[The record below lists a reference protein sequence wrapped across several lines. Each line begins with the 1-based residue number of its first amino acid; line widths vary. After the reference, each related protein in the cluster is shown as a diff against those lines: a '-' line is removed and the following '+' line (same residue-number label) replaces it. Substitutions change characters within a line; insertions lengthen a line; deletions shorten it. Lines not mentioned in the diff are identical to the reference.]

1 MARAMP
7 ASVVL
12 SDRRARLVATPLR
25 HIDVVLIGATLAIA
39 ALGLVMVH
47 SATQARTR
55 LEGVGP
61 LFYVGR
67 QAAWVLLGLIVMVAV
82 MAIDYRKLRDLAPIG
97 YVAMLF
103 LLGAVLIPGV
113 GTSTKG
119 SQARFQLGALQLQP
133 SEFTKFFLILMLAA
147 YCAAHREQ
155 FGLRRVV
162 TAVVIAGLPLG
173 LVLLQPDLGT
183 ALVLGAI
190 SFAILTVAGTKGRYL
205 AILALLVVTVAI
217 GAVRLG
223 VLAQYQVDRL
233 TVFIDQDD
241 SGETLDR
248 EDSGY
253 NLDQSKTAIANG
265 GLTGTGLRQ
274 GTQTNLGFVP
284 EQHTDFIFT
293 AVGEELGFAGA
304 ATLLVL
310 FGLIVWRT
318 WRTACLTNDAF
329 ATLACMGVIGLF
341 AFQVFENVGMT
352 MGIMPITGIPLPFM
366 SYGGSAT
373 ILAFACVGLV
383 ANIHMRR
390 FS

>member
-1 MARAMP
+1 MARAIP

-12 SDRRARLVATPLR
+12 SDRRARLMATPLR
-25 HIDVVLIGATLAIA
+25 HLDVTLIGATLAIA

-47 SATQARTR
+47 SATQARTEQ
-55 LEGVGP
+55 EGLGS
-61 LFYVGR
+61 LYYVGR
-67 QAAWVLLGLIVMVAV
+67 QGVWVVLGLVVMVAV
-82 MAIDYRKLRDLAPIG
+82 MAVDYRKLRDVAPLG
-97 YVAMLF
+97 YLAMLI
-103 LLGAVLIPGV
+103 LLGAVLIPGL
-113 GTSTKG
+113 GTEVKG
-119 SQARFQLGALQLQP
+119 AQARFSLGLFQLQP

-147 YCAAHREQ
+147 FCAAHREH

-162 TAVVIAGLPLG
+162 TAVVIAALPLG
-173 LVLLQPDLGT
+173 LVMAQPDLGT

-190 SFAILTVAGTKGRYL
+190 TFAILTTAGTRGLYL
-205 AILALLVVTVAI
+205 AILALMVVTVAVA
-217 GAVRLG
+217 AVRLD
-223 VLAQYQVDRL
+223 VLQQYQVDRL

-241 SGETLDR
+241 SGTS
-248 EDSGY
+248 SGERAAY

-265 GLTGTGLRQ
+265 GLTGTGLRR

-293 AVGEELGFAGA
+293 AVGEELGFAGG

-310 FGLIVWRT
+310 FGLVVWRT
-318 WRTACLTNDAF
+318 WRTARLANDAF
-329 ATLACMGVIGLF
+329 ATLACIGVIGMF

-366 SYGGSAT
+366 SYGGSST
-373 ILAFACVGLV
+373 IVCFACVGLV